1 MKIFLSLCKCKAK
14 KKQNTTVNIY
24 LYKSLHLLLNSKTI
38 LNNRQPSKAFGIARP
53 LRLPMWPGFKSRRR
67 RHMWVEFVVG
77 SVSFVPRCFSPGTPV
92 SRSPQ
97 KPIFPNSHST
107 RNLVDEE
114 PLCGC
119 VISKSLFIY
128 FLSKI

>member
-1 MKIFLSLCKCKAK
+1 MKIILSLCKCKAK

-67 RHMWVEFVVG
+67 RHMWVEFVVASLLCSG
-77 SVSFVPRCFSPGTPV
+77 RFSLITPV
-92 SRSPQ
+92 FHSPQ
-97 KPIFPNSHST
+97 KTIFLNSNST
-107 RNLVDEE
+107 RNQVEEE

>member
-67 RHMWVEFVVG
+67 RHMWVEFVVASLLCSG
-77 SVSFVPRCFSPGTPV
+77 RFSLITPV
-92 SRSPQ
+92 FHSPQ
-97 KPIFPNSHST
+97 KTIFLNSNST
-107 RNLVDEE
+107 RNQVEEE

>member
-53 LRLPMWPGFKSRRR
+53 LRLPMWPRFKSRRR
-67 RHMWVEFVVG
+67 RHMWVEFVVASLLCSG
-77 SVSFVPRCFSPGTPV
+77 RFSLITPV
-92 SRSPQ
+92 FHSPQ
-97 KPIFPNSHST
+97 KTIFLNSNST
-107 RNLVDEE
+107 RNQVEEE

>member
-53 LRLPMWPGFKSRRR
+53 LRLPTWPGFKSRRR
-67 RHMWVEFVVG
+67 RHMWVEFVVASLLCSG
-77 SVSFVPRCFSPGTPV
+77 RFSLITPV
-92 SRSPQ
+92 FHSPQ
-97 KPIFPNSHST
+97 KTIFLNSNST
-107 RNLVDEE
+107 RNQVEEE

-119 VISKSLFIY
+119 VFSKSLFIY

>member
-38 LNNRQPSKAFGIARP
+38 LHNRQPSKAFGIARP

-67 RHMWVEFVVG
+67 RHMWVEFVVASLLCSG
-77 SVSFVPRCFSPGTPV
+77 RFSLITPV
-92 SRSPQ
+92 FHSPQ
-97 KPIFPNSHST
+97 KTIFLNSNST
-107 RNLVDEE
+107 RNQVEEE